1 MSSSNQ
7 AALLNQ
13 QQPFLSGVSVFQAD
27 EHIEAVCLSN
37 DLGQNYEGLP
47 PTYNQVK
54 AAMYSGRIPAVK
66 LRNGHWAALRSKRD
80 DIAAF
85 FGMTPKASA

>member
-7 AALLNQ
+7 AALLDKQ
-13 QQPFLSGVSVFQAD
+13 QLFLSGASVTHQND
-27 EHIEAVCLSN
+27 YIETVCLSN
-37 DLGQNYEGLP
+37 DLGQHYDGVT
-47 PTYNQVK
+47 PTYSQIKTAIYN
-54 AAMYSGRIPAVK
+54 GRIPGMK
-66 LRNGHWAALRSKRD
+66 LRNGKLVVPRAKRD